1 MVDESKEGPEPRL
14 PPGAEPPA
22 GLGPPV
28 SAEPPVGTGA
38 PGSAGTSASPA
49 PPVLPVPPAGRD
61 SGRGLLVGILVV
73 VVGLLAALGVVA
85 WKAGW
90 LDGLSPFRQ
99 SSTPIET
106 SIEPTA
112 SSGDLLP
119 AETFRWRYDNQDF
132 ELTMQVP
139 EGLYLYYKGMQRAPV
154 EDYSIYVSHSRD
166 DVPVTGPLAAR
177 LQELASARRYDA
189 RETVNFTASFV
200 QTLRYR
206 EETGEY
212 PNYPVETLVDRAGD
226 CEDTAI
232 LAAAL
237 LDAMGYDAVLIR
249 FTSPVEGEAGHMAV
263 GVAVPGVSGGY
274 SYRLEG
280 ETYYYLETTSTWE
293 LGEIPPDVLSKFNGT
308 TDGIYALAPAPALR
322 FSGSLEYSVESRWFS
337 DPRVSLSVTVT
348 NWGTAGATDF
358 YLRAY
363 FEGHQDGARLSP
375 TYDLLPGYRISNVA
389 VADIVMPSGAATLRI
404 DLWQGGRVVDNWT
417 TDLS

>member
-1 MVDESKEGPEPRL
+1 MVDESRQGPEPGL
-14 PPGAEPPA
+14 PPESGPPAGAEPPA
-22 GLGPPV
+22 R
-28 SAEPPVGTGA
+28 
-38 PGSAGTSASPA
+38 AGTSASPA
-49 PPVLPVPPAGRD
+49 PPVLPVPPAGRN
-61 SGRGLLVGILVV
+61 SGWGPVVGILVV

-90 LDGLSPFRQ
+90 LDGLSPFEQ
-99 SSTPIET
+99 SSAPIET

-132 ELTMQVP
+132 ELTMQIP

-154 EDYSIYVSHSRD
+154 EDYSVYVSHPKD
-166 DVPVTGPLAAR
+166 DGPVTGPLAAK
-177 LQELASARRYDA
+177 LQELAVGRGYDA
-189 RETVNFTASFV
+189 EETVNFTASFV
-200 QTLRYR
+200 QNLTYR
-206 EETGEY
+206 EEGEEY

-263 GVAVPGVSGGY
+263 GVALPGVSGGY
-274 SYRLEG
+274 SYRFEG

-293 LGEIPPDVLSKFNGT
+293 LGEMPPRVLSEFQGAS
-308 TDGIYALAPAPALR
+308 DGIYALDPAPAPR

-348 NWGTAGATDF
+348 NWGTAAASDF

-375 TYDLLPGYRISNVA
+375 TYDLLAGYRISNVA
-389 VADIVMPSGAATLRI
+389 VEDIAMPSGPATLHI
-404 DLWQGGRVVDNWT
+404 ELWQGGRVVDDWT